1 MKINFQSL
9 RNINKT
15 WLSLGVALAIGL
27 LTALGARTFLSRQ
40 VEAIE
45 ARAKHDTAD
54 IVVAKTEIAAGSK
67 LGRENLAV
75 RKVPVDFAQSG
86 AVRPEDFARIDGK
99 AIAYDVKSGEMI
111 MWSQMESQRAP
122 TFSARLAPGQRA
134 ITVVVDEINSISG
147 MLEPGDLI
155 DLMFSVDQNGQKM
168 VLPLLQSVQVM
179 ATGQRVVDDLKSGEK
194 TQFAT
199 VTLNATPE
207 QAKDIIIARE
217 TGRLTALLRNPN
229 DKDRKEEPR
238 PGLSV
243 RRTACRGSARTAG
256 GACAVRR
263 QWREVLA
270 RCPAPRS
277 LPSAAVRPGR
287 RIARDCR
294 RAIRHGRDD
303 PAASPIAPN
312 QAATDAGHAH
322 CSSPIAVLDESDEP

>member
-15 WLSLGVALAIGL
+15 WISLGVALAIGL

-54 IVVAKTEIAAGSK
+54 IVVAKTEIAAGTK

-155 DLMFSVDQNGQKM
+155 DLMFSVDQNGQKL
-168 VLPLLQSVQVM
+168 VLPLLQSVQIM

-199 VTLNATPE
+199 VTLNTTPE

-217 TGRLTALLRNPN
+217 TGKLTALLRNPN
-229 DKDRKEEPR
+229 DKEPIGKKSLDLASLFGGRRVATQHVQQGVPVLYGGNGAKFSPDALHLDRPRVPLSAPVAVPPAIAAGPSGTVAAIQTPR
-238 PGLSV
+238 P
-243 RRTACRGSARTAG
+243 
-256 GACAVRR
+256 
-263 QWREVLA
+263 
-270 RCPAPRS
+270 
-277 LPSAAVRPGR
+277 
-287 RIARDCR
+287 
-294 RAIRHGRDD
+294 
-303 PAASPIAPN
+303 
-312 QAATDAGHAH
+312 
-322 CSSPIAVLDESDEP
+322 

>member
-54 IVVAKTEIAAGSK
+54 IVVAKTEIAAGTK
-67 LGRENLAV
+67 LGHENLAI

-155 DLMFSVDQNGQKM
+155 DLMFSVDQNGQKL

-199 VTLNATPE
+199 VTLNTTPE

-217 TGRLTALLRNPN
+217 TGKLTALLRNPN
-229 DKDRKEEPR
+229 DKEPIGKKSLDLASLFGGRRVAVQHVQQGVPVLYGGNGAKFSPDALRLDRSRPPSAPAAVPPEIAAGPSGTVAAIQAPR
-238 PGLSV
+238 P
-243 RRTACRGSARTAG
+243 
-256 GACAVRR
+256 
-263 QWREVLA
+263 
-270 RCPAPRS
+270 
-277 LPSAAVRPGR
+277 
-287 RIARDCR
+287 
-294 RAIRHGRDD
+294 
-303 PAASPIAPN
+303 
-312 QAATDAGHAH
+312 
-322 CSSPIAVLDESDEP
+322 

>member
-27 LTALGARTFLSRQ
+27 LTALGARIFLSRQ

-54 IVVAKTEIAAGSK
+54 IVVAKTDIAAGTR

-75 RKVPVDFAQSG
+75 RKIPVDFAQSG
-86 AVRPEDFARIDGK
+86 AVRPEDFARINGK
-99 AIAYDVKSGEMI
+99 ALAYDVKGGEMI
-111 MWSQMESQRAP
+111 MWSQTESQRAP

-155 DLMFSVDQNGQKM
+155 DLMFAVDQSGQKL

-179 ATGQRVVDDLKSGEK
+179 ATGQRVIDDPKSGEK
-194 TQFAT
+194 TEFAT
-199 VTLNATPE
+199 VTLNTTPE

-217 TGRLTALLRNPN
+217 TGKLTALLRNPN
-229 DKDRKEEPR
+229 DKEPIGKKSLDLAALFGGRRVAAQHVQQAVPVLYGGNGTKFSPDALRLDRSRIPPSAPVTVPPEIASVPSGTVAAIQMPR
-238 PGLSV
+238 P
-243 RRTACRGSARTAG
+243 
-256 GACAVRR
+256 
-263 QWREVLA
+263 
-270 RCPAPRS
+270 
-277 LPSAAVRPGR
+277 
-287 RIARDCR
+287 
-294 RAIRHGRDD
+294 
-303 PAASPIAPN
+303 
-312 QAATDAGHAH
+312 
-322 CSSPIAVLDESDEP
+322 

>member
-54 IVVAKTEIAAGSK
+54 IVVAKTEIAAGTK

-155 DLMFSVDQNGQKM
+155 DLMFSVDQTGQKT

-199 VTLNATPE
+199 VTLNTTPE

-217 TGRLTALLRNPN
+217 TGKLTALLRNPN
-229 DKDRKEEPR
+229 DKEPIGKKSLDLASLFGGRHVAAQHVQEGVPVLYGGNSAKFSPDALRLDRSRVPPPAPVAVPPEIAAGPSGTVAAIQAPR
-238 PGLSV
+238 P
-243 RRTACRGSARTAG
+243 
-256 GACAVRR
+256 
-263 QWREVLA
+263 
-270 RCPAPRS
+270 
-277 LPSAAVRPGR
+277 
-287 RIARDCR
+287 
-294 RAIRHGRDD
+294 
-303 PAASPIAPN
+303 
-312 QAATDAGHAH
+312 
-322 CSSPIAVLDESDEP
+322 

>member
-54 IVVAKTEIAAGSK
+54 IVVAKTEIAAGTK
-67 LGRENLAV
+67 LGRENLAI

-99 AIAYDVKSGEMI
+99 AIAYDVKNGEMI

-122 TFSARLAPGQRA
+122 TFSARLVPGQRA

-199 VTLNATPE
+199 VTLNTTPE

-217 TGRLTALLRNPN
+217 TGKLTALLRNPN
-229 DKDRKEEPR
+229 DKEPIGKKSLDLASLFGGRRVAVQHVQQGVPVLYGGNGAKFSPDALRLDRSRVPPSAPVAVPPEISAGPSGTVAAIQAPR
-238 PGLSV
+238 P
-243 RRTACRGSARTAG
+243 
-256 GACAVRR
+256 
-263 QWREVLA
+263 
-270 RCPAPRS
+270 
-277 LPSAAVRPGR
+277 
-287 RIARDCR
+287 
-294 RAIRHGRDD
+294 
-303 PAASPIAPN
+303 
-312 QAATDAGHAH
+312 
-322 CSSPIAVLDESDEP
+322 

>member
-54 IVVAKTEIAAGSK
+54 IVVAKTEIAAGTR

-99 AIAYDVKSGEMI
+99 AIAYDVRGGEMI

-122 TFSARLAPGQRA
+122 TFSARLVPGQRA

-147 MLEPGDLI
+147 MLEPGDQI
-155 DLMFSVDQNGQKM
+155 DLMFSVDQNGQKL
-168 VLPLLQSVQVM
+168 VIPLLQSVQVM
-179 ATGQRVVDDLKSGEK
+179 ATGQRAVDDPKSGEK

-217 TGRLTALLRNPN
+217 TGKLTALLRNPN
-229 DKDRKEEPR
+229 DKEPIGKKSLDLTSLFGGRRVAVQHVQQTVPVLYGGNGAKFSPDALRLDRSRVPPSAQVAVPPETAAGPSGTVAAIQAPR
-238 PGLSV
+238 P
-243 RRTACRGSARTAG
+243 
-256 GACAVRR
+256 
-263 QWREVLA
+263 
-270 RCPAPRS
+270 
-277 LPSAAVRPGR
+277 
-287 RIARDCR
+287 
-294 RAIRHGRDD
+294 
-303 PAASPIAPN
+303 
-312 QAATDAGHAH
+312 
-322 CSSPIAVLDESDEP
+322 

>member
-9 RNINKT
+9 RTINKT

-27 LTALGARTFLSRQ
+27 LTALGARIFLSRQ

-54 IVVAKTEIAAGSK
+54 IVVAKTDIVAGSK

-99 AIAYDVKSGEMI
+99 AIAYDVKGGEMI

-155 DLMFSVDQNGQKM
+155 DLMFSVDQNGQKL

-179 ATGQRVVDDLKSGEK
+179 ATGQRVIDDLKSGEK
-194 TQFAT
+194 TEFAT
-199 VTLNATPE
+199 VTLNTTPE

-217 TGRLTALLRNPN
+217 TGKLTALLRNPN
-229 DKDRKEEPR
+229 DKEPIGKKGLDLASLFGGRRVAAQHIQQAVPVLYGGNGAKFSPDALRLDRPRVPPSAPVAVPSEIAAGSSGTVAAIQMPR
-238 PGLSV
+238 P
-243 RRTACRGSARTAG
+243 
-256 GACAVRR
+256 
-263 QWREVLA
+263 
-270 RCPAPRS
+270 
-277 LPSAAVRPGR
+277 
-287 RIARDCR
+287 
-294 RAIRHGRDD
+294 
-303 PAASPIAPN
+303 
-312 QAATDAGHAH
+312 
-322 CSSPIAVLDESDEP
+322 

>member
-54 IVVAKTEIAAGSK
+54 IVVAKTEIAAGTK

-155 DLMFSVDQNGQKM
+155 DLMFSVDQNGQKL

-199 VTLNATPE
+199 VTLNTTPE

-217 TGRLTALLRNPN
+217 TGKLTALLRNPN
-229 DKDRKEEPR
+229 DKEPIGKKGLDLASLFGGRHVAAQHVQQGVPVLYGGTGAKFTPDALRLDRSRVPPSAPVAVPPEIAAGPSGTVAAIQPPR
-238 PGLSV
+238 P
-243 RRTACRGSARTAG
+243 
-256 GACAVRR
+256 
-263 QWREVLA
+263 
-270 RCPAPRS
+270 
-277 LPSAAVRPGR
+277 
-287 RIARDCR
+287 
-294 RAIRHGRDD
+294 
-303 PAASPIAPN
+303 
-312 QAATDAGHAH
+312 
-322 CSSPIAVLDESDEP
+322 